1 MSSYTPRPDVI
12 EAQNQQ
18 QVISSEEYPEY
29 PPSSKHLNEDS
40 GEQERFEDDDEPF
53 FLMRSNATVGRH
65 PHAEK
70 EPMHGFG
77 VASQALSGDEDDD
90 DPMSEDAG
98 DLAWF
103 FRKIHP
109 EVDKYSQIA
118 WCRTYANMLAAQ
130 MPKNR
135 PKTYK
140 KRKTD

>member
-1 MSSYTPRPDVI
+1 MEYT
-12 EAQNQQ
+12 
-18 QVISSEEYPEY
+18 
-29 PPSSKHLNEDS
+29 PSSKRLSEDE

-53 FLMRSNATVGRH
+53 FLTRSHATVGLNRR
-65 PHAEK
+65 AEK
-70 EPMHGFG
+70 GPMHGFG
-77 VASQALSGDEDDD
+77 VQSQALSGEEDEEEDS
-90 DPMSEDAG
+90 MSEDAG

-135 PKTYK
+135 PTTYK
-140 KRKTD
+140 KRKTE